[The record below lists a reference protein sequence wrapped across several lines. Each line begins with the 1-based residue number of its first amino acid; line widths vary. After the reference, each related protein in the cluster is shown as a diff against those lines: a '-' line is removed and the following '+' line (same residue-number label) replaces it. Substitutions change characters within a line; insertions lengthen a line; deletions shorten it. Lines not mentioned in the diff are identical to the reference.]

1 MFDSLTSRLQGV
13 FDRLRGRGALTEKD
27 VDEALKEV
35 RRALLEAD
43 VNFKVVK
50 EFVTHVR
57 EKAVGQDVLE
67 SLSAA
72 QQVVKFVRD
81 EMVALLGQSDPR
93 LKGADSPPSVILLAG
108 LNGAGKTTTAGKLA
122 LRMKS
127 EGKRPL
133 LVAAD
138 IHRPAAA
145 KQLATLAEQVGV
157 PVHTP
162 LSSDTAVGVARDG
175 VALARRESLD
185 PVIVDLAG
193 RQHADEDL
201 MRELAE
207 VSRATSPSEVL
218 LVLDA
223 MTGQDAVN
231 TALEFGRHVPIT
243 GFVLTKMDADAR
255 GGAAISIRQVTG
267 HPIKFVGISEKMDGL
282 EPFHPDRM
290 AGRILGMG
298 DVLTLVEKAEQAFN
312 AEQAKEL
319 EAKFLK
325 DDFGFDDYLEQ
336 IGRMRK
342 MGPLDQIMGMIPG
355 FGKIKDLAG
364 EVNESELDRVTAII
378 NSMTREERRSP
389 DMINGSRRRRI
400 AIGSGSNVQDVNRL
414 LRQFSDMRRMMRQ
427 FANIEHNPK
436 AQKRLMNMPFLR

>member
-93 LKGADSPPSVILLAG
+93 LKSADSPPSVILLAG

-122 LRMKS
+122 LRMKG